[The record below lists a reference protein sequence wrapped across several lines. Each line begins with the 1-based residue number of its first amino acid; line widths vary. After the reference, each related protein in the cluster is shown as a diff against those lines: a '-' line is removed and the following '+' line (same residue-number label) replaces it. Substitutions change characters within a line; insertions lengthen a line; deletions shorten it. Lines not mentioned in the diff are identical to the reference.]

1 MMLIKKN
8 VAVISKSFDKTNKER
23 NAVKYKFR
31 KCDTVIK
38 GNIRSSTLVRLFK
51 DFLCNW
57 CCDKDRRL
65 QAAKSHM

>member
-31 KCDTVIK
+31 KCDTLIK
-38 GNIRSSTLVRLFK
+38 GSNKIFNFSEIIQRLS
-51 DFLCNW
+51 L
-57 CCDKDRRL
+57 
-65 QAAKSHM
+65 